1 MGAPNPEGI
10 YAFLNMERE
19 RQSRPLLQTL
29 RSSAAEQA
37 QRAPTYAHGVQ
48 RPQPST
54 KNLAKPKVE
63 RPILK
68 ERCEML
74 PDQLEP
80 PAIRSID
87 LANESPRIDALTL
100 TNRLDRDLASKQA
113 RADGI
118 CPVRRDLFS
127 NCFEDLLRRVSHDCM
142 ERGLLLQRVRDEA
155 RLTLDTYRTVFEG
168 SVDYVTNTAWQD
180 DAEIAAQREHIK
192 RVEEDVSALQ
202 NQVETLHARRHAVAA
217 EGAAV
222 LETIREQHAKQV
234 KSINDNIAQLK
245 KFSEDM
251 ERSQEPHE

>member
-1 MGAPNPEGI
+1 MEPTSPPGKRTNGQGRGLLGA
-10 YAFLNMERE
+10 
-19 RQSRPLLQTL
+19 L
-29 RSSAAEQA
+29 RLSAAEQSKK
-37 QRAPTYAHGVQ
+37 APNYAYGVKTPEPTSLNTSK
-48 RPQPST
+48 PQVE
-54 KNLAKPKVE
+54 KPV
-63 RPILK
+63 LK
-68 ERCEML
+68 ERCA
-74 PDQLEP
+74 PDES
-80 PAIRSID
+80 AAASRSTMD

-100 TNRLDRDLASKQA
+100 TNRLDRDLSSKQA

-155 RLTLDTYRTVFEG
+155 RLTLDAYSTVFEG

-180 DAEIAAQREHIK
+180 DAEITAQREYIQ
-192 RVEEDVSALQ
+192 RVEEDVAALQ
-202 NQVETLHARRHAVAA
+202 NQLETLNAQKHAVAA

-222 LETIREQHAKQV
+222 IETIREGHAKQV

-251 ERSQEPHE
+251 RR